1 MADSPEVRI
10 GTVEREQALN
20 LLGEHFGAGRL
31 TLVEFDERSAKAA
44 AATTRAEL
52 DALFTDLPPA
62 TPNTPAAV
70 DDTAKAE
77 QRERWRTAAMGL
89 IPLIALLLFF
99 VFDNWLWFLLI
110 PAAGILYSATKGT
123 KGGC

>member
-31 TLVEFDERSAKAA
+31 TLAEFDERSAKAA

-52 DALFTDLPPA
+52 DTLFTDLPPA
-62 TPNTPAAV
+62 TPNTPAPV
-70 DDTAKAE
+70 QDTAKAE
-77 QRERWRTAAMGL
+77 QWEKWRTTAM
-89 IPLIALLLFF
+89 ALVPFVALVLFF
-99 VFDNWLWFLLI
+99 AFDNWLWFLLI
-110 PAAGILYSATKGT
+110 PVAGILFSATKGT

>member
-62 TPNTPAAV
+62 TLNTPAPV

-89 IPLIALLLFF
+89 IPLVALLLFF
-99 VFDNWLWFLLI
+99 VSGSWLWFLLI

>member
-1 MADSPEVRI
+1 MADSPEIRV
-10 GTVEREQALN
+10 GTVEREQAQR

-31 TLVEFDERSAKAA
+31 TLAEFEDRSAKAA

-62 TPNTPAAV
+62 TPNTPAPV
-70 DDTAKAE
+70 KDTAKAE
-77 QRERWRTAAMGL
+77 QWEKWRTTAM
-89 IPLIALLLFF
+89 ALVPFVALVLFF

-110 PAAGILYSATKGT
+110 PVAGILFSATKGT

>member
-31 TLVEFDERSAKAA
+31 TLAEFDERSAKAA

-52 DALFTDLPPA
+52 DTLFTDLPPA
-62 TPNTPAAV
+62 TPNTPAPV
-70 DDTAKAE
+70 QDTAKAE
-77 QRERWRTAAMGL
+77 QWEKWRTTAM
-89 IPLIALLLFF
+89 ALVPFVALVLFF

-110 PAAGILYSATKGT
+110 PVAGILFSATKGT